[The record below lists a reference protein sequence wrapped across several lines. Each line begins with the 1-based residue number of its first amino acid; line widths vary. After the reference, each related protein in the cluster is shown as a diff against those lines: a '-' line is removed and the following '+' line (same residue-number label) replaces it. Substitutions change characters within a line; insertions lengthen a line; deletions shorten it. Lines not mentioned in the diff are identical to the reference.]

1 MPRNYKPSVVMIG
14 LLVCVALLLQAVAAV
29 NVTVDLGY
37 ARYRGKDVGNGIN
50 RWAGMR
56 YARSVSRVDG
66 LRFTAPQEPLE
77 EANKVT
83 TDASKV
89 SITQKLHLTVLMSAV
104 WTSLHRLAEQPPGRI
119 RQQVVGGLSL
129 RQCVCTRKGYQHQQT
144 SSLCLHP
151 RRWLQHERQCK
162 LRRFGSH

>member
-1 MPRNYKPSVVMIG
+1 MIG
-14 LLVCVALLLQAVAAV
+14 LLVCVALLLQAAAAV

-37 ARYRGKDVGNGIN
+37 ARYRGKEVGNGIN

-89 SITQKLHLTVLMSAV
+89 SAAPKLNSIILTSAV
-104 WTSLHRLAEQPPGRI
+104 WSSLHRLAEQSPGRI

-129 RQCVCTRKGYQHQQT
+129 R
-144 SSLCLHP
+144 
-151 RRWLQHERQCK
+151 
-162 LRRFGSH
+162 

>member
-1 MPRNYKPSVVMIG
+1 MIG
-14 LLVCVALLLQAVAAV
+14 LLVYVALLLQAAAAV

-37 ARYRGKDVGNGIN
+37 ARYRGKDVGNGIH

-89 SITQKLHLTVLMSAV
+89 SVTQTQILILLMSAV
-104 WTSLHRLAEQPPGRI
+104 WTSLHRNPEQSPSRI
-119 RQQVVGGLSL
+119 RQQVVGGLPL
-129 RQCVCTRKGYQHQQT
+129 R
-144 SSLCLHP
+144 
-151 RRWLQHERQCK
+151 
-162 LRRFGSH
+162 